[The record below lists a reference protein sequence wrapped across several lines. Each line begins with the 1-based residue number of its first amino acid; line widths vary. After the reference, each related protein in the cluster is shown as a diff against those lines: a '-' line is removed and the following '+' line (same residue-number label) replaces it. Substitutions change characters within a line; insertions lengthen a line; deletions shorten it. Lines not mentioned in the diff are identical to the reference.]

1 MISASVA
8 HSIEVDEKLQ
18 TEKIVYKPS
27 HDIYALFFKYRAGV
41 YHSSKKHLPCLK
53 KSLESQKEVLIS
65 FNPKSLVISQCQ
77 IE

>member
-27 HDIYALFFKYRAGV
+27 HDIYHSFLNTVREFITALKNIFLV
-41 YHSSKKHLPCLK
+41 LK
-53 KSLESQKEVLIS
+53 SH
-65 FNPKSLVISQCQ
+65 
-77 IE
+77 